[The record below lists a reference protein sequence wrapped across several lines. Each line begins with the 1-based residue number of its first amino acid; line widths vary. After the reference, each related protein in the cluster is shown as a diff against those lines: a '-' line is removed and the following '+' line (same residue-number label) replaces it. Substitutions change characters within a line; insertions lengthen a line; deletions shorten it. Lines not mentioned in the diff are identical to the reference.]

1 MLKQL
6 RNTFFTG
13 LFILL
18 PILVSV
24 LILLWGFRTADSI
37 FGNFLNYQVKQ
48 LLKIQQDLPGL
59 GIVALLLLI
68 MSIGFLGR
76 VYLGKKLIA
85 VSEVF
90 FGKIPIFKGVYGITK
105 QITGILAQTG
115 ENAFRKVVLIEY
127 PRAGVYS
134 PGFLVGDAPAEFEGK
149 TSQNLSAVF
158 IPNAPNPTNGFLVFV
173 PESEIT
179 ILDMSV
185 EDGFKLLISA
195 GVIKPESIIVKK

>member
-1 MLKQL
+1 MWKQL

-13 LFILL
+13 LIILL
-18 PILVSV
+18 PV
-24 LILLWGFRTADSI
+24 LISILLLLWAFRTADSI
-37 FGNFLNYQVKQ
+37 FGDFLNRQVRQ
-48 LLKIQQDLPGL
+48 LLQIQHDLPGL

-68 MSIGFLGR
+68 MTIGFLGR
-76 VYLGKKLIA
+76 IYLGKKLIA
-85 VSEVF
+85 VSEAF

-105 QITGILAQTG
+105 QITGILAQSG

-149 TSQNLSAVF
+149 TGKNLAAVF
-158 IPNAPNPTNGFLVFV
+158 VPNAPNPTNGFLVFV

-195 GVIKPESIIVKK
+195 GVIKPESETAK